1 MKQLDHPNIVK
12 LYQVMENEQT
22 LYLVL
27 EYASGGEVFDYLVA
41 HGRMKEKEARA
52 KFRQIVSAVQYLHSK
67 NIIHRFVL
75 FSNLCKFHVSEI

>member
-27 EYASGGEVFDYLVA
+27 EYASGGEVSLLSWLA
-41 HGRMKEKEARA
+41 HR
-52 KFRQIVSAVQYLHSK
+52 L
-67 NIIHRFVL
+67 L
-75 FSNLCKFHVSEI
+75 FISSTVIDEIPQ